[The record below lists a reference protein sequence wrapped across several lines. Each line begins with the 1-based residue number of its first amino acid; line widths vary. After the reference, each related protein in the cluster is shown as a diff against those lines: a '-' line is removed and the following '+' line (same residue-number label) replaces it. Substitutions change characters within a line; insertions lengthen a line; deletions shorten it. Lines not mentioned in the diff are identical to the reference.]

1 MSELSKDKILHALSH
16 VEDPDLKKDLVTLG
30 MIEKLEFG
38 PEEISFDLVLTTP
51 ACPMKD
57 MLVQAC
63 KNAIRVMVDPNIP
76 VRIYATSRVQQQ
88 KENEHYLKGVK
99 HIIAVGSGKGGVGK
113 STVAASLALNLASLG
128 AKVGLLD
135 ADIYGPSVPTLFGV
149 QEAPEMREV
158 EGKNLMV
165 PLERQGIKMLS
176 IGFLTAPGQ
185 AVVWRGPMVS
195 SALKQLLQDVDWGD
209 LDYLIVDLPPGTGDV
224 QISLAQSAPLSG
236 VVIVTTPQE
245 MALADA
251 RRAIDM
257 FQLPGIA
264 KPILGI
270 VENMSY
276 FTPDDAPDKRYYL
289 FGQGGGKQ
297 LAEAHQVPLLAE
309 IPMNPEVMRQA
320 DSGLLHADDAT
331 QSAYRVAAQ
340 ELARA
345 LSIQQYSQS
354 KN

>member
-88 KENEHYLKGVK
+88 EENEHYLKGVK

-113 STVAASLALNLASLG
+113 STVAASLALNLASMG

-149 QEAPEMREV
+149 HEAPEMREV

-165 PLERQGIKMLS
+165 PLERQGIKLLS

-320 DSGLLHADDAT
+320 DTGLLHADDAT